1 MLAYPNIST
10 ATLNAASV
18 LRNPVKSVLPSVSR
32 GKVSVMAERKHLSII
47 AYPLPSQRV
56 RALLPDAFQP
66 EETIINGRAMAWISV
81 ESFSD
86 QSSIGYLA
94 FEQTN
99 YRLHVL
105 RDGQPCHWLL
115 GTSLGSLAA
124 VGARNLWPMPW
135 HLSAMEF
142 RVAYDKSKGR
152 YREYNLQAQSQW
164 ANANWRIEDT
174 GEWISPGKI
183 KALPASLQN
192 PSVTCHFQRRDG
204 VEGRQR
210 MWLLNPAFTR
220 GRVKSAQCDLLIRL
234 GLLNRNQVERPWL
247 VALQHNLSCQFDAP
261 ALTNTRFFQ
270 AA

>member
-1 MLAYPNIST
+1 MLAYTNISNL
-10 ATLNAASV
+10 ALA
-18 LRNPVKSVLPSVSR
+18 RRKPVKGAPPAIDR
-32 GKVSVMAERKHLSII
+32 GKVRVIAERRHFSLII
-47 AYPLPSQRV
+47 YAVPSERV
-56 RALLPDAFQP
+56 RALVPASLEV
-66 EETIINGRAMAWISV
+66 EETIVEGSAMAWVSI
-81 ESFSD
+81 ESFLD
-86 QSSIGYLA
+86 QSAAGHTA

-115 GTSLGSLAA
+115 GASLGSLAA

-174 GEWISPGKI
+174 GEWISLGKI

-210 MWLLNPAFTR
+210 MRLLNPAFTR